1 MPCTNQKTYN
11 PINPGSK
18 PPSPLSL
25 WRAGQ
30 RRSSD
35 NAEPNPPSRPQAKQ
49 RCEST
54 GGWGPTPPGGRPGG
68 RPRGC
73 RPQRPGCWAAP
84 GRSPRRRPLRRGVLA
99 AKARVQGR
107 ALPPAAQAGVEF
119 SKKGFTNALL
129 YGMMLSAFECSQ
141 RNPLLRPL
149 GTGRVQ
155 HAASPARNAA
165 FGRFNYSL
173 L

>member
-1 MPCTNQKTYN
+1 MRKHL
-11 PINPGSK
+11 GV
-18 PPSPLSL
+18 
-25 WRAGQ
+25 WGQ
-30 RRSSD
+30 
-35 NAEPNPPSRPQAKQ
+35 
-49 RCEST
+49 
-54 GGWGPTPPGGRPGG
+54 
-68 RPRGC
+68 
-73 RPQRPGCWAAP
+73 RPQRESRGQ
-84 GRSPRRRPLRRGVLA
+84 RPLVLA

-107 ALPPAAQAGVEF
+107 ALPPAEQAAPPARSACRKGTGAGQSPAARRAGGPSGEECLPQRHGCRAEPCRPPRRRPLRRGVLAAQAGVEF

>member
-49 RCEST
+49 RCESIS
-54 GGWGPTPPGGRPGG
+54 GSGVNAPSGSPEGSALWCLPQRH
-68 RPRGC
+68 GC
-73 RPQRPGCWAAP
+73 RAEPCRP
-84 GRSPRRRPLRRGVLA
+84 PRRRPLRRGVL
-99 AKARVQGR
+99 
-107 ALPPAAQAGVEF
+107 AAQAGVEF

>member
-49 RCEST
+49 RCESIS
-54 GGWGPTPPGGRPGG
+54 GSGVVDPSGSPEGSALWCLPQRH
-68 RPRGC
+68 GC
-73 RPQRPGCWAAP
+73 RAEPCRP
-84 GRSPRRRPLRRGVLA
+84 PRRRPLRRGVLA

-107 ALPPAAQAGVEF
+107 ALPPAAQAAPPAR
-119 SKKGFTNALL
+119 SACRKGTGA
-129 YGMMLSAFECSQ
+129 GQSPAARRAGGPSGEECSPRRRAWNFQ
-141 RNPLLRPL
+141 KRALQMHFCM
-149 GTGRVQ
+149 V
-155 HAASPARNAA
+155 
-165 FGRFNYSL
+165 
-173 L
+173 